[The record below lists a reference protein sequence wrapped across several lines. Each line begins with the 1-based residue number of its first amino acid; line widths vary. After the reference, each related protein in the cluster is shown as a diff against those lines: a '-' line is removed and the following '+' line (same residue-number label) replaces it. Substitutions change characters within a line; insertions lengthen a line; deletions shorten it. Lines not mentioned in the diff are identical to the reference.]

1 MEPVRGHER
10 SVRAEQGRYL
20 VLVGLELVE
29 GPFESGVLIAGVL
42 QLNHSQGQ
50 AVDEQHHVRASIVAV
65 LNHRVLVEKE
75 TDIRLRSVVSDH
87 ESVIE
92 LKLADRRS
100 ARDLRDTICEQ
111 LVKKYMAAENRRSG
125 CLLVTLAKTRE
136 WEHPDSGT
144 RIDLL
149 ELLSLLRDEAKRV
162 EDVMGGVVTLN
173 VHLLDLR
180 PRLPIE
186 NSKKTDKDVL

>member
-65 LNHRVLVEKE
+65 LDHRVLVDCQPVVGIYVLEVDQPG
-75 TDIRLRSVVSDH
+75 DISADASV
-87 ESVIE
+87 
-92 LKLADRRS
+92 LAGDLDRH
-100 ARDLRDTICEQ
+100 ALNQIAVQ
-111 LVKKYMAAENRRSG
+111 AA
-125 CLLVTLAKTRE
+125 V
-136 WEHPDSGT
+136 
-144 RIDLL
+144 
-149 ELLSLLRDEAKRV
+149 
-162 EDVMGGVVTLN
+162 
-173 VHLLDLR
+173 LLDKRGGLG
-180 PRLPIE
+180 L
-186 NSKKTDKDVL
+186 LHLAQ